1 MTVKHVRH
9 YVYFKRKILI
19 ALEKLLAMRG
29 MLEKGI
35 DLANFKIV
43 VGQQLGQ
50 ESMFEIH
57 LSVCTWLLLHIY
69 PVWANARLKTT
80 KNGIFSN
87 LFYQNKQKP
96 NTHTYV
102 HSKNRFCFSQK
113 TINYV
118 MHLYS

>member
-1 MTVKHVRH
+1 
-9 YVYFKRKILI
+9 
-19 ALEKLLAMRG
+19 MRG

-57 LSVCTWLLLHIY
+57 LSVCTWLFLHIY

>member
-1 MTVKHVRH
+1 
-9 YVYFKRKILI
+9 
-19 ALEKLLAMRG
+19 MRG

-87 LFYQNKQKP
+87 LFYQNKQSQIHIHMYTAK
-96 NTHTYV
+96 TYFV
-102 HSKNRFCFSQK
+102 LVKRQS
-113 TINYV
+113 I
-118 MHLYS
+118 M

>member
-1 MTVKHVRH
+1 
-9 YVYFKRKILI
+9 
-19 ALEKLLAMRG
+19 MRG

-80 KNGIFSN
+80 KNGIVSSM
-87 LFYQNKQKP
+87 FYQNKQKP
-96 NTHTYV
+96 NTHAYV
-102 HSKNRFCFSQK
+102 HSQIRFCFSQK